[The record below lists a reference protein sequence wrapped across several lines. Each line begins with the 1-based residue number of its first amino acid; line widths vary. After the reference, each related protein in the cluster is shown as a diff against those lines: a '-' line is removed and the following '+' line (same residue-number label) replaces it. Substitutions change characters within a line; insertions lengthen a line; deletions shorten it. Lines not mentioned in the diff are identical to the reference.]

1 MQSAGNRGTN
11 FLFRDQIFINNLLMC
26 FQVLQFIFH
35 ISKSFSPEILS
46 HTVLKGMCKMLCLVE
61 LNNKILLFETLVV
74 FLTV

>member
-1 MQSAGNRGTN
+1 
-11 FLFRDQIFINNLLMC
+11 MC